1 VAKTDREP
9 FTVIAQP
16 DSDRPMARRW
26 VRWGYVVLLGFI
38 GAVGLWGSFAPL
50 ESAAIAVGSVSLDT
64 NRKTVAHL
72 EGGIVEKI
80 LVKEAQTVE
89 KDQHLIQLDTTQARG
104 RIDILKSKIASAES
118 QLKLLRSEIDTVE
131 GLLKKGLAQR
141 PRLLALQRREAE
153 IEGELGE
160 NKAQMKVAEDT
171 IARAQIK
178 APVSGT
184 VIEMKVHT
192 TGGVIKAGEPLLAIV
207 PRDEPLTIEA
217 QIEPNDIDV
226 VRPGLAAHVRLT
238 PYNVRFAPPMPGK
251 VVHVSADRFTD
262 QKTNASYYTARI
274 ELTKKPQ
281 EIDPQIKL
289 YPGMPAEVIIVTG
302 ERTMFAYLAAPI
314 TRSFRKAFR
323 ED

>member
-1 VAKTDREP
+1 MAKTDREP
-9 FTVIAQP
+9 FTVVADP
-16 DSDRPMARRW
+16 TSDRPPAQRW
-26 VRWGYVVLLGFI
+26 IRWGYLVLGGFLGAVVLWGF
-38 GAVGLWGSFAPL
+38 LAPI
-50 ESAAIAVGSVSLDT
+50 ESAAIAIGSVSLDT
-64 NRKTVAHL
+64 NRKTVQHL
-72 EGGIVEKI
+72 EGGIVEK
-80 LVKEAQTVE
+80 LMVKEGQSVE
-89 KDQHLIQLDTTQARG
+89 KDQVLIQLDTTQPRAR
-104 RIDILKSKIASAES
+104 IELLKAKIKSSES
-118 QLKLLRSEIDTVE
+118 QLALLRSEIDTVE

-153 IEGELGE
+153 LVGELGE
-160 NKAQMKVAEDT
+160 NQAQLRVAEDA
-171 IARAQIK
+171 IARAAIK
-178 APVSGT
+178 APVSGV
-184 VIEMKVHT
+184 VIDLKIHT
-192 TGGVIKAGEPLLAIV
+192 TGGVIKAGEPLMAIV

-251 VVHVSADRFTD
+251 VVSVSADRFTD
-262 QKTNASYYTARI
+262 PKSNAAYYMARI
-274 ELTKKPQ
+274 ELTRKPSD
-281 EIDPQIKL
+281 IDPSIKL

>member
-1 VAKTDREP
+1 MAKTDREP
-9 FTVIAQP
+9 FTVVANPQ
-16 DSDRPMARRW
+16 SERPPARRW
-26 VRWGYVVLLGFI
+26 IRWGYLVLGGFV
-38 GAVGLWGSFAPL
+38 GAVCLWGFFAPL
-50 ESAAIAVGSVSLDT
+50 ESAAIAIGSVSLDT
-64 NRKTVAHL
+64 NRKTVQHL
-72 EGGIVEKI
+72 EGGIVEKL
-80 LVKEAQTVE
+80 LVKEAQAVE
-89 KDQHLIQLDTTQARG
+89 KDQILIQLDTTQPRAR
-104 RIDILKSKIASAES
+104 IELLKAKIKSAES
-118 QLKLLRSEIDTVE
+118 QLKLLRSEIATVE

-153 IEGELGE
+153 IVGEHGE
-160 NKAQMKVAEDT
+160 NQAQMRVAEDA
-171 IARAQIK
+171 IARATIK
-178 APVSGT
+178 SPVTGV
-184 VIEMKVHT
+184 VIDLKVHT
-192 TGGVIKAGEPLLAIV
+192 TGGVIKAGEPLMAIV

-262 QKTNASYYTARI
+262 QKTNANYYTARI
-274 ELTKKPQ
+274 ALTKKPH
-281 EIDPQIKL
+281 EIDPGIKL

-302 ERTMFAYLAAPI
+302 ERTMFDYLAAPI

>member
-9 FTVIAQP
+9 FTVVANP
-16 DSDRPMARRW
+16 MSERPPARRW
-26 VRWGYVVLLGFI
+26 IRRGYIVLGGFVGAVVL
-38 GAVGLWGSFAPL
+38 WGTLAPL
-50 ESAAIAVGSVSLDT
+50 ESAAIAIGSVSLDT
-64 NRKTVAHL
+64 NRKTVQHL
-72 EGGIVEKI
+72 EGGIVENL
-80 LVKEAQTVE
+80 LVKEAQAVE
-89 KDQHLIQLDTTQARG
+89 KDEILIQLDTTQPRG
-104 RIDILKSKIASAES
+104 RIALLKAKIKSAES

-131 GLLKKGLAQR
+131 GLLKRGLAQR

-153 IEGELGE
+153 LVGELGE
-160 NKAQMKVAEDT
+160 NQAQMGVAEDA
-171 IARAQIK
+171 IARATIK
-178 APVSGT
+178 APVSGV
-184 VIEMKVHT
+184 VIELKIHT
-192 TGGVIKAGEPLLAIV
+192 TGGVIKAGEPLMAIV

-262 QKTNASYYTARI
+262 QKSGANYYMARI
-274 ELTKKPQ
+274 ALTKKPSD
-281 EIDPQIKL
+281 IDPQIKL

-302 ERTMFAYLAAPI
+302 ERTMFDYLAAPI

>member
-9 FTVIAQP
+9 FTVVANP
-16 DSDRPMARRW
+16 MSERPPARRW
-26 VRWGYVVLLGFI
+26 IRWGYLVLGGFV
-38 GAVGLWGSFAPL
+38 GAVALWGYLAPI
-50 ESAAIAVGSVSLDT
+50 ESAAVAIGSVSLDT
-64 NRKTVAHL
+64 NRKTVQHL
-72 EGGIVEKI
+72 EGGIVEKL
-80 LVKEAQTVE
+80 LVKEAQAVE
-89 KDQHLIQLDTTQARG
+89 KDQILIQLDTTQPRE
-104 RIDILKSKIASAES
+104 RIALLAAKIKSAEA
-118 QLKLLRSEIDTVE
+118 QLKLLRSEIETVE

-153 IEGELGE
+153 LVGELGE
-160 NKAQMKVAEDT
+160 HQAQMRVAEDA
-171 IARAQIK
+171 IARATIK
-178 APVSGT
+178 APVSGV
-184 VIEMKVHT
+184 VIELKIHT
-192 TGGVIKAGEPLLAIV
+192 TGGVIKAGEPLMAIV

-262 QKTNASYYTARI
+262 QKSGANYYLARI
-274 ELTKKPQ
+274 ELTKKPND
-281 EIDPQIKL
+281 IDPSIKL

-302 ERTMFAYLAAPI
+302 ERTMFDYLAAPI

>member
-1 VAKTDREP
+1 MARTDREP
-9 FTVIAQP
+9 FTVVANPQ
-16 DSDRPMARRW
+16 SERPPARRW
-26 VRWGYVVLLGFI
+26 IRWGYLVLGGFVAAVVL
-38 GAVGLWGSFAPL
+38 WGTLAPL
-50 ESAAIAVGSVSLDT
+50 ESAAIAIGSVSLDT
-64 NRKTVAHL
+64 NRKTVQHL
-72 EGGIVEKI
+72 EGGIVEKL
-80 LVKEAQTVE
+80 LVKEAQAVE
-89 KDQHLIQLDTTQARG
+89 KDQLLLQLDTTQPRAR
-104 RIDILKSKIASAES
+104 IELLKAKNKSAEA
-118 QLKLLRSEIDTVE
+118 QLRLLRSEIATVE

-153 IEGELGE
+153 IVGEQGE
-160 NKAQMKVAEDT
+160 NAAQMRVAEDA
-171 IARAQIK
+171 IARASIK
-178 APVSGT
+178 APVSGV
-184 VIEMKVHT
+184 VIDLKIHT
-192 TGGVIKAGEPLLAIV
+192 TGGVIKAGEPLMAIV

-262 QKTNASYYTARI
+262 QKSGANYYLARI
-274 ELTKKPQ
+274 ALTKKPS
-281 EIDPQIKL
+281 EIDPKIKL

>member
-9 FTVIAQP
+9 FTVVANP
-16 DSDRPMARRW
+16 KAERPPARRW
-26 VRWGYVVLLGFI
+26 IRSGYLVLAAFV
-38 GAVGLWGSFAPL
+38 GAVALWGFLAPL
-50 ESAAIAVGSVSLDT
+50 ESAAIAIGSVSLDT
-64 NRKTVAHL
+64 NRKTVQHL

-80 LVKEAQTVE
+80 LVKEAQAVE
-89 KDQHLIQLDTTQARG
+89 KDQLLVQLDTTQPRA
-104 RIDILKSKIASAES
+104 RIDLLKAKIKSAES

-153 IEGELGE
+153 IVGDLGE
-160 NKAQMKVAEDT
+160 NQAQMKVAEDA
-171 IARAQIK
+171 IARAMIK

-184 VIEMKVHT
+184 VIDLKIHT
-192 TGGVIKAGEPLLAIV
+192 TGGVVKAGEPLMAIV

-262 QKTNASYYTARI
+262 QKTNANYYMARI
-274 ELTKKPQ
+274 ALTKKPQ
-281 EIDPQIKL
+281 EIDASIKL

-302 ERTMFAYLAAPI
+302 ERTMFDYLAAPI

>member
-1 VAKTDREP
+1 MAKTDREP
-9 FTVIAQP
+9 FTVVANP
-16 DSDRPMARRW
+16 MAERPPARRW
-26 VRWGYVVLLGFI
+26 IRWGYIVLGGFV
-38 GAVGLWGSFAPL
+38 GAVCLWGFLAPL
-50 ESAAIAVGSVSLDT
+50 ESAAIAIGSVSLDT
-64 NRKTVAHL
+64 NRKTVQHL
-72 EGGIVEKI
+72 EGGIVEKL
-80 LVKEAQTVE
+80 LVKEAQAVE
-89 KDQHLIQLDTTQARG
+89 KDEVLIQLDTTQPRG
-104 RIDILKSKIASAES
+104 RIALLSAKIKSAES

-153 IEGELGE
+153 LVGELGE
-160 NKAQMKVAEDT
+160 NQAQMRVAEDA
-171 IARAQIK
+171 IARATIK
-178 APVSGT
+178 APVSGV
-184 VIEMKVHT
+184 VIELKIHT
-192 TGGVIKAGEPLLAIV
+192 TGGVIKAGEPLMAIV

-262 QKTNASYYTARI
+262 QKSGANYYLARI
-274 ELTKKPQ
+274 ALTKKPT
-281 EIDPQIKL
+281 EIDPAIKL

-302 ERTMFAYLAAPI
+302 ERTMFDYLAAPI

>member
-1 VAKTDREP
+1 MAKTDREP

-26 VRWGYVVLLGFI
+26 IRWGYIVLGVFI
-38 GAVGLWGSFAPL
+38 GAVGLWGGFAPL

-89 KDQHLIQLDTTQARG
+89 KDQILVQLDTTQARG
-104 RIDILKSKIASAES
+104 RIDILKSKITSAES

-153 IEGELGE
+153 LEGELGE

-184 VIEMKVHT
+184 VIDMKVHT
-192 TGGVIKAGEPLLAIV
+192 SGGVIKAGEPLMAIV

-262 QKTNASYYTARI
+262 QKTNANYYMARI
-274 ELTKKPQ
+274 ELTKKPA

>member
-1 VAKTDREP
+1 VRE
-9 FTVIAQP
+9 
-16 DSDRPMARRW
+16 
-26 VRWGYVVLLGFI
+26 G
-38 GAVGLWGSFAPL
+38 
-50 ESAAIAVGSVSLDT
+50 
-64 NRKTVAHL
+64 
-72 EGGIVEKI
+72 
-80 LVKEAQTVE
+80 QTIE
-89 KDQHLIQLDTTQARG
+89 KDQVLIQLDTTQPRG
-104 RIDILKSKIASAES
+104 RIDLLKAKIKSAEA
-118 QLKLLRSEIDTVE
+118 QLKLLRSEIETVD

-153 IEGELGE
+153 IVGELGE
-160 NKAQMKVAEDT
+160 NAAQMKVAEDA
-171 IARAQIK
+171 IARATIK

-184 VIEMKVHT
+184 VIDMKIHT

-262 QKTNASYYTARI
+262 QKTNANYYMARI

-281 EIDPQIKL
+281 EIDPGIKL

>member
-1 VAKTDREP
+1 VAKTDKEP
-9 FTVIAQP
+9 FTVVANPQ
-16 DSDRPMARRW
+16 SERPPARRW
-26 VRWGYVVLLGFI
+26 IRWGYLVLGGFV
-38 GAVGLWGSFAPL
+38 GAVMLWGFLAPL
-50 ESAAIAVGSVSLDT
+50 ESAAIAIGSVSLDT
-64 NRKTVAHL
+64 NRKTVQHL

-80 LVKEAQTVE
+80 FVREGQTIE
-89 KDQHLIQLDTTQARG
+89 KDQVLIQLDTTQPRG
-104 RIDILKSKIASAES
+104 RIDLLKAKIKSAEA
-118 QLKLLRSEIDTVE
+118 QLKLLRSEIETVD

-153 IEGELGE
+153 IVGELGE
-160 NKAQMKVAEDT
+160 NAAQMKVAEDA
-171 IARAQIK
+171 IARATIK

-184 VIEMKVHT
+184 VIDMKIHT
-192 TGGVIKAGEPLLAIV
+192 TGGVIKAGEPLMAIV

-262 QKTNASYYTARI
+262 QKTNANYYMARI

-281 EIDPQIKL
+281 EVDPGIKL

>member
-1 VAKTDREP
+1 MARTDREP
-9 FTVIAQP
+9 FTVVANP
-16 DSDRPMARRW
+16 MSDRPPARRW
-26 VRWGYVVLLGFI
+26 IRWGYLVL
-38 GAVGLWGSFAPL
+38 GAFVTAFVLWGTLAPL
-50 ESAAIAVGSVSLDT
+50 ESAAIAIGSVSLDT
-64 NRKTVAHL
+64 NRKTVQHL
-72 EGGIVEKI
+72 EGGIVEKL
-80 LVKEAQTVE
+80 LVKEAQAVE
-89 KDQHLIQLDTTQARG
+89 KDQLLLQLDTTQPRAR
-104 RIDILKSKIASAES
+104 IELLKAKNKSSEA
-118 QLKLLRSEIDTVE
+118 QLRLLRSEIATVE

-153 IEGELGE
+153 IVGALGE
-160 NKAQMKVAEDT
+160 SAAQMRVAEDA
-171 IARAQIK
+171 IARAAIK
-178 APVSGT
+178 APVSGV
-184 VIEMKVHT
+184 VIDLKIHT
-192 TGGVIKAGEPLLAIV
+192 TGGVIKAGEPLMAIV

-262 QKTNASYYTARI
+262 QKSGGNYYLARI
-274 ELTKKPQ
+274 ALTKKPS
-281 EIDPQIKL
+281 EVDARIKL

-302 ERTMFAYLAAPI
+302 ERTMFDYLAAPI